1 MRADLL
7 FRERVDLS
15 ETEFVELVA
24 WRVDPAVKASRH
36 SYKYRLAFIADG
48 DCVLRYD
55 NEGGKGDHKH
65 VDGREQ
71 SYTFVSIRKLRVDF
85 WNDVVTWREKQ

>member
-1 MRADLL
+1 
-7 FRERVDLS
+7 
-15 ETEFVELVA
+15 
-24 WRVDPAVKASRH
+24 
-36 SYKYRLAFIADG
+36 
-48 DCVLRYD
+48 LRYD
-55 NEGGKGDHKH
+55 NEAGKGDHKH